1 MALRMT
7 DEFPRKLI
15 LVGIEPASLEPSMSL
30 SDIGEKSMEIAL
42 EHVVNILREYGIPV
56 TPKEVTA

>member
-15 LVGIEPASLEPSMSL
+15 LVGIEPASLAPSISL

-42 EHVVNILREYGIPV
+42 EHVVNILRGIQISV
-56 TPKEVTA
+56 TPKEATS